1 MPTRSSYKQGTP
13 SWVDLSTTDPE
24 AAKAFYAGLFGW
36 EFEDMPTADGGT
48 YSMAKLRGEY
58 VAAAS
63 AMPPDVPEDL
73 PPVWNTY
80 LAVDDVD
87 ASTARATAAG
97 GTVLAGPFDID
108 PSGRMAYVVD
118 PVGAAVGLWQA
129 GTHIGAGLVNEAGTL
144 IWNELITAA
153 PEKALPFYEA
163 VLGLTGTTTDMEGG
177 QYTVLQVGEDQVG
190 GCARPRMPG
199 VPAHWHVY
207 FATEN
212 ADDTV
217 AAIKAAGGKVV
228 AEPFDVPEVGRMA
241 VVADPQGAVFSVIQP
256 PAGQ

>member
-24 AAKAFYAGLFGW
+24 AAKVFYAGLFGW
-36 EFEDMPTADGGT
+36 EFEDMPTAEGGI

-87 ASTARATAAG
+87 AATARVTSAG
-97 GTVLAGPFDID
+97 GRVLAGPFDID
-108 PSGRMAYVVD
+108 PSGRMAFVVD

-153 PEKALPFYEA
+153 PDEALPFYEA
-163 VLGLTGTTTDMEGG
+163 VLGLTGTTTDMAGG

-190 GCARPRMPG
+190 GCARPRVPG
-199 VPAHWHVY
+199 IPAHWHVY

-217 AAIKAAGGKVV
+217 AAIRASGGKVL

-241 VVADPQGAVFSVIQP
+241 VVSDPQGAVFSVIQP

>member
-24 AAKAFYAGLFGW
+24 AAKVFYARLFGW
-36 EFEDMPTADGGT
+36 EFEDMPTPDGGT
-48 YSMAKLRGEY
+48 YSMATLRGQY

-87 ASTARATAAG
+87 AATARATAAG
-97 GTVLAGPFDID
+97 GQVLTGPFDID
-108 PSGRMAYVVD
+108 PSGRMSYVVD
-118 PVGAAVGLWQA
+118 PSGAAVGLWQA

-144 IWNELITAA
+144 IWNELVTPT

-163 VLGLTGTTTDMEGG
+163 VVGLTGNTGAMEG
-177 QYTVLQVGEDQVG
+177 YTILQVGEDQVG
-190 GCARPRMPG
+190 GCTAPPSPDL
-199 VPAHWHVY
+199 PAYWHVY
-207 FATEN
+207 FAVEN
-212 ADDTV
+212 TDATV
-217 AAIKAAGGKVV
+217 AEAKNLGGRVL
-228 AEPFDVPEVGRMA
+228 AEPFDVPEVGRIA
-241 VVADPQGAVFSVIQP
+241 VVADPQGAVFSVIKP